1 MVRGFWLACKRSLAL
16 LLCGLWHCI
25 NLRIIN
31 LGFFYS
37 GVERILDY
45 LDFDS
50 LSSIPNKTSHISSLG
65 PFKFRVLFS
74 SSLAV
79 TMRYILTGTTSINP
93 LASSPASTN
102 KEPPRHLSK
111 QPSHHTCYT
120 SWSRGHNL
128 QSVHHNSFTK
138 PGHPSA
144 QSAPSYCTPLS
155 CNKQLKQDKLQ
166 FNNDN
171 NDNRGSDGGGY
182 W

>member
-1 MVRGFWLACKRSLAL
+1 MPIEGREIFGPQTGSAKGQRHTSCGIQIL
-16 LLCGLWHCI
+16 LRHKPATDI
-25 NLRIIN
+25 RK
-31 LGFFYS
+31 S
-37 GVERILDY
+37 AQ
-45 LDFDS
+45 
-50 LSSIPNKTSHISSLG
+50 PTS
-65 PFKFRVLFS
+65 
-74 SSLAV
+74 
-79 TMRYILTGTTSINP
+79 TSC
-93 LASSPASTN
+93 PASTN
-102 KEPPRHLSK
+102 KEPPRHLLK
-111 QPSHHTCYT
+111 QQSHTSYYT